1 MYDLFSEQNISGS
14 LKNNRVLNVS
24 ELGQVF
30 TPQNI
35 VENMLSLRKNFGTVL
50 EPSCGDGA
58 FLKNLPNAV
67 GTNVLLTYQEPI
79 PSDSYSSSLDNL
91 K

>member
-1 MYDLFSEQNISGS
+1 MYDLFSEQDIFSGS
-14 LKNNRVLNVS
+14 LKNNHALNIA

-30 TPQNI
+30 TPQTI
-35 VENMLSLRKNFGTVL
+35 VADMLALRKNFGTVL

-58 FLKNLPNAV
+58 FLKNIN
-67 GTNVLLTYQEPI
+67 TNTKVETKEVKKY
-79 PSDSYSSSLDNL
+79 